1 MAAAVMRAIARVS
14 CASRT
19 ASNSACLPSKW
30 WYTAPRVTWLATA
43 TSSRDVPAYPRV
55 ANKRVASSSSAAR
68 VASEYSSRR
77 LWVLTCCMRRV

>member
-1 MAAAVMRAIARVS
+1 MFRHLLCLSIVLTAAPL
-14 CASRT
+14 
-19 ASNSACLPSKW
+19 SAQEP
-30 WYTAPRVTWLATA
+30 PRATA

-77 LWVLTCCMRRV
+77 LLTCCMRRV

>member
-19 ASNSACLPSKW
+19 ASNRACFPSKW
-30 WYTAPRVTWLATA
+30 WYTAPRVTWLAAA
-43 TSSRDVPAYPRV
+43 TSSREVPAYPRW
-55 ANKRVASSSSAAR
+55 ANRRVASSSNAVR

-77 LWVLTCCMRRV
+77 LLTCCMRRV